1 MVKVEN
7 IKSQSPLKFSMKNN
21 KFLYLV
27 MAGFLGTLAFYVAAY
42 VDMAVTGVPLDISV
56 VLGQLIAGE
65 HESAYIIGNVA
76 HIGNGIG
83 LTLFFGYV
91 FLPISTKI
99 MKGRIWIHGIIFGII
114 VTVTTV
120 WFGLLPALG
129 RISICCNSYNCGS
142 MVCNVASTRC
152 RHRRT
157 KHCTRSSSNDYVSTY
172 CIWFG
177 NWNYSKE

>member
-7 IKSQSPLKFSMKNN
+7 TKSDNPQKVSMKNN

-42 VDMAVTGVPLDISV
+42 VDMAITGVPLDISV

-76 HIGNGIG
+76 HVANGIG

-91 FLPISTKI
+91 FLPISTRKI
-99 MKGRIWIHGIIFGII
+99 KGRIWFHGLVFGVM
-114 VTVTTV
+114 VTVVAV
-120 WFGLLPALG
+120 WFGMLPALG
-129 RISICCNSYNCGS
+129 AGIAGLNIAPEVPA
-142 MVCNVASTRC
+142 MTMF
-152 RHRRT
+152 RHIVFGLVIGIIL
-157 KHCTRSSSNDYVSTY
+157 RSKMN
-172 CIWFG
+172 
-177 NWNYSKE
+177 

>member
-1 MVKVEN
+1 MVKIEHIQTKHIEKVSN
-7 IKSQSPLKFSMKNN
+7 KRN
-21 KFLYLV
+21 KFLKLV
-27 MAGFLGTLAFYVAAY
+27 AAGFLGTLAFYVAAY

-76 HIGNGIG
+76 HIANGIG

-91 FLPISTKI
+91 FLPISTRI

-129 RISICCNSYNCGS
+129 AGIGGLNIAPEIPA
-142 MVCNVASTRC
+142 MTLF
-152 RHRRT
+152 RH
-157 KHCTRSSSNDYVSTY
+157 VV
-172 CIWFG
+172 FG
-177 NWNYSKE
+177 AVIGIVLRNKVN

>member
-7 IKSQSPLKFSMKNN
+7 IKSHNPVKFTVKNN

-42 VDMAVTGVPLDISV
+42 VDMAITGVPLDLSV

-76 HIGNGIG
+76 HIANGVG

-91 FLPISTKI
+91 FLPISTRV
-99 MKGRIWIHGIIFGII
+99 MKGRIWLHGLAFGIM
-114 VTVTTV
+114 VTVVAV
-120 WFGLLPALG
+120 WFGMLPALG
-129 RISICCNSYNCGS
+129 AGIAGLNIAPEVPA
-142 MVCNVASTRC
+142 MTMF
-152 RHRRT
+152 RHI
-157 KHCTRSSSNDYVSTY
+157 V
-172 CIWFG
+172 FG
-177 NWNYSKE
+177 LVIGIILRNRMN

>member
-7 IKSQSPLKFSMKNN
+7 IKSDNPLIVSTKKN

-42 VDMAVTGVPLDISV
+42 VDMAITGVPLDISV

-76 HIGNGIG
+76 HIANGLG

-91 FLPISTKI
+91 FLPISTRV
-99 MKGRIWIHGIIFGII
+99 MKGRIWLHGLVFGVI
-114 VTVTTV
+114 VTIVGV
-120 WFGLLPALG
+120 WFVMLPALG
-129 RISICCNSYNCGS
+129 AGIAGLNIAPEVPA
-142 MVCNVASTRC
+142 MTMF
-152 RHRRT
+152 RHIVFGLVIGIIL
-157 KHCTRSSSNDYVSTY
+157 RSKMN
-172 CIWFG
+172 
-177 NWNYSKE
+177 

>member
-7 IKSQSPLKFSMKNN
+7 IKSHNTHKVSTKKN

-42 VDMAVTGVPLDISV
+42 VDMAITGVPLDISV

-76 HIGNGIG
+76 HVANGIG

-91 FLPISTKI
+91 FLPISTRVI
-99 MKGRIWIHGIIFGII
+99 KGRIWLHGLVFGVM
-114 VTVTTV
+114 VTVVAV
-120 WFGLLPALG
+120 WFGMLPALG
-129 RISICCNSYNCGS
+129 AGIAGLNIAPEVPA
-142 MVCNVASTRC
+142 MTMF
-152 RHRRT
+152 RHVVFGLVIGIIL
-157 KHCTRSSSNDYVSTY
+157 RSKMN
-172 CIWFG
+172 
-177 NWNYSKE
+177 

>member
-7 IKSQSPLKFSMKNN
+7 IKSDNPLKFSMKNN

-42 VDMAVTGVPLDISV
+42 VDMAITGVPLDISV

-76 HIGNGIG
+76 HIANGVG

-91 FLPISTKI
+91 FLPISTRV
-99 MKGRIWIHGIIFGII
+99 MKGRIWLHGLVFGVI
-114 VTVTTV
+114 VTIVGV
-120 WFGLLPALG
+120 WVVMLPALG
-129 RISICCNSYNCGS
+129 AGIAGLNIAPEVPA
-142 MVCNVASTRC
+142 MTMF
-152 RHRRT
+152 RHIVFGLVIGIIL
-157 KHCTRSSSNDYVSTY
+157 RSKMN
-172 CIWFG
+172 
-177 NWNYSKE
+177 

>member
-7 IKSQSPLKFSMKNN
+7 TKSDNPLIVSMKKN

-42 VDMAVTGVPLDISV
+42 VDMAITGVPLDISV

-76 HIGNGIG
+76 HIANGVG

-91 FLPISTKI
+91 FLPISTRV
-99 MKGRIWIHGIIFGII
+99 MKGKIWLHGLVFGVM
-114 VTVTTV
+114 VTVVAV
-120 WFGLLPALG
+120 WFGMLPALG
-129 RISICCNSYNCGS
+129 AGIAGLNIAPEVPA
-142 MVCNVASTRC
+142 MTMF
-152 RHRRT
+152 RHI
-157 KHCTRSSSNDYVSTY
+157 V
-172 CIWFG
+172 FG
-177 NWNYSKE
+177 LVIGIILRDKMN

>member
-7 IKSQSPLKFSMKNN
+7 IKSHNPQKFSMKNN

-42 VDMAVTGVPLDISV
+42 VDMAITGVPLDISV

-76 HIGNGIG
+76 HIANGIG

-91 FLPISTKI
+91 FLPISTRV
-99 MKGRIWIHGIIFGII
+99 MKGRIWLHGLVFGVM
-114 VTVTTV
+114 VTVVAV
-120 WFGLLPALG
+120 WFGMLPALG
-129 RISICCNSYNCGS
+129 AGIAGLNIAPEVPA
-142 MVCNVASTRC
+142 MTMF
-152 RHRRT
+152 RHI
-157 KHCTRSSSNDYVSTY
+157 V
-172 CIWFG
+172 FG
-177 NWNYSKE
+177 LVIGIILRNRMN